1 MSGAT
6 AAVDRARAAA
16 RILRDRGLAPVAVR
30 ASGPHGEIALISL
43 PASEWSR
50 LLAPDSA
57 AVVAAVKAEGF
68 RYVALDLD
76 ADAAGA

>member
-1 MSGAT
+1 MT
-6 AAVDRARAAA
+6 AGDAAAARAHVAA
-16 RILRDRGLAPVAVR
+16 RILRDGGLSPVEVR
-30 ASGPHGEIALISL
+30 ASGPEGEIAVISL
-43 PASEWSR
+43 PVSQWSR